1 MTSSQRYRINT
12 PQVTFE
18 VFDDEVVMVNF
29 DNGAYYSLN
38 GSGSQLLDLLRGGV
52 AEQGLVRHIEKLYS
66 CDRSTAERDVRAFL
80 ASLQEEQLV
89 AAVDGDALPAESP
102 ASAAVRMSSAVGAYA
117 APAVSKYSDM
127 EDLIMLD
134 PIHEVD
140 ESGWPNPK
148 PAGDSK

>member
-1 MTSSQRYRINT
+1 MTGSQRYRINT

-52 AEQGLVRHIEKLYS
+52 AEQGLVGHIEKLYS
-66 CDRSTAERDVRAFL
+66 CDRATAGRDVRAFL
-80 ASLQEEQLV
+80 ASLLEEQLV
-89 AAVDGDALPAESP
+89 VAVDGDAPPAESP
-102 ASAAVRMSSAVGAYA
+102 ASAPVRTACAVGAYA

-140 ESGWPNPK
+140 ESGWPHPK
-148 PAGDSK
+148 PAGD